1 MAERDF
7 VEKMKRAGFTNVEIV
22 HWAPFGVDDADLY
35 PLFTED
41 LIDVMKKFIPVDKQ
55 HEVATSLV
63 MKATL
68 SSESTGDRSTVQS
81 RSPR

>member
-7 VEKMKRAGFTNVEIV
+7 VEKLERAGFTSIDIV
-22 HWAPFGVDDADLY
+22 HRAPFGVDDADLY

-41 LIDVMKKFIPVDKQ
+41 LIDVMKKFVPADKQ

-63 MKATL
+63 VKATL
-68 SSESTGDRSTVQS
+68 SSRPTRDRST
-81 RSPR
+81 RERRALR